1 VIPVPEAEDLVARL
15 RGGPGPPAH
24 ITLVYPFVVTADLT
38 TGVLSVLTERFAAH
52 PSFGYR
58 LARTTRFLDVLFLDP
73 EPDDPF
79 RGLVRAL
86 GADDERGERPPYP
99 LEVTD
104 IRPHVTVTRSDDP
117 DALRRAEAEIAS
129 ALPIACRAAEALV
142 VAEEP
147 PGSWRVDARFPL
159 GRA

>member
-1 VIPVPEAEDLVARL
+1 VEAEHLVARL

-24 ITLVYPFVVTADLT
+24 ITLVYPFVGVADLT
-38 TGVLSVLTERFAAH
+38 TEVMSVLTERFAAY
-52 PSFGYR
+52 PAFDYR

-86 GADDERGERPPYP
+86 GADDPGGVRPPYP

-117 DALRRAEAEIAS
+117 DALRRAEAEIGS
-129 ALPIACRAAEALV
+129 VLPIECRAPEAWI

-147 PGSWRVDARFPL
+147 SGSWRVDARFPL